1 MMERIGGNPIV
12 RTARSVTDR
21 YGDDGGAYLAG
32 AIAYFGFLS
41 LFPLL
46 LVAMSVI
53 GFALEGNP
61 QLAEDVTAE
70 VAEAVPGLETLIGRN
85 LQAFQNART
94 ATGIIGLAGLVWT
107 GTGVAG
113 ACRNALLRIFREE
126 RLTSGITLKLWLLGV
141 TIGIGL
147 LALVATGLSAVAAGW
162 SAGGLAGVALRILG
176 IVIAFGL
183 DLLLFLVG
191 YRALLRRRPSWGNL
205 LPGALFGA
213 VGWTLLK
220 VLGTWYATYVV
231 DRSETVYGT
240 FAATVGV
247 LVLLYLA
254 GRVFVY
260 GAELNAVLLEQ
271 RGGGPMATTGNG
283 EAGDRRPEDPRDL
296 STVKLVGRMAGD
308 VGTLIRKEVELARQE
323 VTEGITGRLKG
334 AAAFAGAAV
343 MALFLLGFLAAAGA
357 AALALVL
364 PLWASLLIVA
374 GVFLLLA
381 VGAVLF
387 GRARMTSASIA
398 PEKAKEN
405 IKEDVRWAK
414 AQLRR

>member
-1 MMERIGGNPIV
+1 
-12 RTARSVTDR
+12 
-21 YGDDGGAYLAG
+21 
-32 AIAYFGFLS
+32 
-41 LFPLL
+41 
-46 LVAMSVI
+46 
-53 GFALEGNP
+53 
-61 QLAEDVTAE
+61 
-70 VAEAVPGLETLIGRN
+70 
-85 LQAFQNART
+85 
-94 ATGIIGLAGLVWT
+94 
-107 GTGVAG
+107 
-113 ACRNALLRIFREE
+113 
-126 RLTSGITLKLWLLGV
+126 
-141 TIGIGL
+141 
-147 LALVATGLSAVAAGW
+147 
-162 SAGGLAGVALRILG
+162 
-176 IVIAFGL
+176 
-183 DLLLFLVG
+183 
-191 YRALLRRRPSWGNL
+191 
-205 LPGALFGA
+205 
-213 VGWTLLK
+213 
-220 VLGTWYATYVV
+220 
-231 DRSETVYGT
+231 
-240 FAATVGV
+240 VGV